1 MPNISGPQI
10 PGTNMGNEGGTNT
23 WNNYLRDRWGMDPSL
38 FNQGDAKAKQEI
50 TAAYGEYLDDLIKER
65 QLNQDPNSFV
75 KDAAGLLR
83 GINQDNI
90 AADSKRFEDALR
102 YSREGAKT
110 KMMMQ
115 LPGQLADIA
124 RMPGAIQ
131 LQAAQEQAKRTQ
143 DFIRSIALMDN
154 VKSIDPGSLPNRKY
168 FG

>member
-1 MPNISGPQI
+1 MPNIYGPQTTGEMTGNVA
-10 PGTNMGNEGGTNT
+10 GTNN
-23 WNNYLRDRWGMDPSL
+23 WNNYLRDRWSMDPSL
-38 FNQGDAKAKQEI
+38 FHQGDAKAKQEI
-50 TAAYGEYLDDLIKER
+50 TAAYGGYLDDLIKEQ
-65 QLNQDPNSFV
+65 QLNQDPNSFM

-90 AADSKRFEDALR
+90 DADSKRFEDALK

-110 KMMMQ
+110 KMMMK
-115 LPGQLADIA
+115 LPGQIADIA

-154 VKSIDPGSLPNRKY
+154 IKVADPGAIPNRKY